1 MGLGKR
7 IVSPDD
13 RSLEEKRV
21 SAVESKLS
29 WKSHVAKSLYRVRRR
44 LATGLAVVL
53 AIFLGFHV
61 MFGRNGV
68 NSYEQKRTEDRDL
81 KKQIDALQQENS
93 RLNEHVDRLKND
105 PDAIEHEARER
116 LHYARPGEVI
126 YTLEKAPAAK
136 ENQPVTNA
144 AR

>member
-1 MGLGKR
+1 M
-7 IVSPDD
+7 IEVW
-13 RSLEEKRV
+13 RSKEV
-21 SAVESKLS
+21 GAVESKLS

-44 LATGLAVVL
+44 LATGLAVML

-68 NSYEQKRTEDRDL
+68 NNYQLKRTEDREL
-81 KKQIDALQQENS
+81 KKQIEALQQENG

-116 LHYARPGEVI
+116 LHYARQGEVI

-136 ENQPVTNA
+136 ENQPA
-144 AR
+144 ASASR

>member
-1 MGLGKR
+1 M
-7 IVSPDD
+7 
-13 RSLEEKRV
+13 
-21 SAVESKLS
+21 SAVVSKQS

-44 LATGLAVVL
+44 IATGLAVVL

-68 NSYEQKRTEDRDL
+68 NSYEQKRTEDGEL
-81 KKQIDALQQENS
+81 KKQIKALQQENG

-126 YTLEKAPAAK
+126 YTLEKTPAVK
-136 ENQPVTNA
+136 ENQPAANA